1 VSDDFYHDDP
11 VQEETKRKLRNNLLT
26 PLALIIAAVFFFQST
41 LAGNITLSSGTGI
54 EFGQGV
60 SQAVA
65 CSGSTNLIVTP
76 RASFTNGAGSAGAHY
91 LQSVTVSNIPT
102 SCYGVDFIISAY
114 GDSSSTPL
122 ALFNGTSTSAV
133 IYDDNGTFLPNNRS
147 TGMAVE
153 SSTGTFTATFTA
165 PVALA
170 STVFKLTIQS
180 SAHTRLCAQ
189 GGACSVGDVGPGGG
203 RIFYVALSPFA
214 CGPTRSATCTYLEA
228 APSGWNGG
236 ADPFRRWAN
245 TTYRYT
251 AVNNATSP
259 ETATATA
266 IGWGYRNTR
275 AIILQGNTDT
285 ATSAAA
291 LADSYT
297 VTVSGV
303 TYDDWYLPSKDEL
316 NQMCK
321 WVRGVAWTSDET
333 VCSGGAINSGTG
345 AAGFEAT
352 TYYSSSENSASYAWF
367 HNFGDGAQGA
377 FMKADS
383 RYVRPV
389 RAF

>member
-1 VSDDFYHDDP
+1 MSDDFYDDDP
-11 VQEETKRKLRNNLLT
+11 IEEKTKRKLRNNLLT

-91 LQSVTVSNIPT
+91 FNSVTVSNIPD
-102 SCYGVDFIISAY
+102 SCFGVDFTINAY
-114 GDSSSTPL
+114 NNTSSTPL
-122 ALFNGTSTSAV
+122 ALFNSSSRSV
-133 IYDDNGTFLPNNRS
+133 VVYNNNGAFSRGISS

-180 SAHTRLCAQ
+180 GVHTPFYE
-189 GGACSVGDVGPGGG
+189 VGDRGPGGG
-203 RIFYVALSPFA
+203 IVYYVSAAGFS
-214 CGPTRSATCTYLEA
+214 CGPERATTCRYLEV

-236 ADPFRRWAN
+236 SDPTNRWAQQTPVDYSL
-245 TTYRYT
+245 TTV
-251 AVNNATSP
+251 ASP
-259 ETATATA
+259 NTATATA

-275 AIILQGNTDT
+275 AIVAQGNTGK
-285 ATSAAA
+285 ANSIAPIAE
-291 LADSYT
+291 SYT

-303 TYDDWYLPSKDEL
+303 VYDDWYLPSKDEL

-321 WVRGVAWTSDET
+321 WARNQAWVSDAT
-333 VCSGGAINSGTG
+333 VCNNTGSLNSGPG
-345 AAGFEAT
+345 ASGFG
-352 TYYSSSENSASYAWF
+352 ASYYWSSTEYVSNMAF
-367 HNFGDGAQGA
+367 AQVFGDGTQPS
-377 FMKADS
+377 MYKYNYLS
-383 RYVRPV
+383 IRPI